1 MSIAV
6 STVVQPSRLLSLMTM
21 VMCIAVLC
29 VGTVVGLGLVG
40 DLSPGCRIVVA
51 GICLLAAVHAFRC
64 ERKRKRNSY
73 VIHVSGTGQIRLSA
87 GDAQAEPV
95 RLLPTSVLWPVLL
108 ILHLQNAKQHTERVI
123 VLPDSAP
130 SDGFRRL
137 LVACRWMTMR
147 GPGVENDEG
156 IVRDI

>member
-29 VGTVVGLGLVG
+29 AGMAVGSGLVG
-40 DLSPGCRIVVA
+40 ESSPAVRIVVA
-51 GICLLAAVHAFRC
+51 GICVLAAAHAFRR
-64 ERKRKRNSY
+64 EKKRQSY
-73 VIHVSGTGQIRLSA
+73 AIHVSGTGQIRLSA
-87 GDAQAEPV
+87 GDAHAEPV
-95 RLLPTSVLWPVLL
+95 ALLPTSVLWPVLL
-108 ILHLQNAKQHTERVI
+108 ILHLQNAKQHTETVI

-130 SDGFRRL
+130 ADGFRRL
-137 LVACRWMTMR
+137 LVACRWIAMR
-147 GPGVENDEG
+147 GPDAEDREE